1 MKVFLYI
8 RVACADQLAAASQ
21 REELERYAKDKDYEV
36 AAAVAADGISGVHTE
51 GIMNFLLN
59 EAKRQGIGTILTRDT
74 SRISRDTSSFMRFE
88 RKFRENGIRFEYL
101 SKPDNELPVTPMMEA
116 FAAYIKTI
124 TALAVFSAL
133 VGLLLPEGKY
143 RRYTELVL
151 GILVLTAVLRP
162 LLGLFHAA
170 ETGDLPLTRIEQEWS
185 DTYNRYREEG

>member
-1 MKVFLYI
+1 
-8 RVACADQLAAASQ
+8 
-21 REELERYAKDKDYEV
+21 
-36 AAAVAADGISGVHTE
+36 
-51 GIMNFLLN
+51 
-59 EAKRQGIGTILTRDT
+59 
-74 SRISRDTSSFMRFE
+74 
-88 RKFRENGIRFEYL
+88 
-101 SKPDNELPVTPMMEA
+101 MMAA

-151 GILVLTAVLRP
+151 TAVLRP

-185 DTYNRYREEG
+185 DTYNGYREEG

>member
-1 MKVFLYI
+1 
-8 RVACADQLAAASQ
+8 
-21 REELERYAKDKDYEV
+21 
-36 AAAVAADGISGVHTE
+36 
-51 GIMNFLLN
+51 
-59 EAKRQGIGTILTRDT
+59 
-74 SRISRDTSSFMRFE
+74 
-88 RKFRENGIRFEYL
+88 
-101 SKPDNELPVTPMMEA
+101 MMAA

-151 GILVLTAVLRP
+151 GILVLPAVLRP

-185 DTYNRYREEG
+185 DTYNGYREEG

>member
-1 MKVFLYI
+1 
-8 RVACADQLAAASQ
+8 
-21 REELERYAKDKDYEV
+21 
-36 AAAVAADGISGVHTE
+36 
-51 GIMNFLLN
+51 
-59 EAKRQGIGTILTRDT
+59 
-74 SRISRDTSSFMRFE
+74 
-88 RKFRENGIRFEYL
+88 
-101 SKPDNELPVTPMMEA
+101 MMAE

-185 DTYNRYREEG
+185 DTYNGYREEG

>member
-1 MKVFLYI
+1 
-8 RVACADQLAAASQ
+8 
-21 REELERYAKDKDYEV
+21 
-36 AAAVAADGISGVHTE
+36 
-51 GIMNFLLN
+51 
-59 EAKRQGIGTILTRDT
+59 
-74 SRISRDTSSFMRFE
+74 
-88 RKFRENGIRFEYL
+88 
-101 SKPDNELPVTPMMEA
+101 MMAA

-151 GILVLTAVLRP
+151 GILVLTALRP

-170 ETGDLPLTRIEQEWS
+170 ETGDLPLMRIEQEWS